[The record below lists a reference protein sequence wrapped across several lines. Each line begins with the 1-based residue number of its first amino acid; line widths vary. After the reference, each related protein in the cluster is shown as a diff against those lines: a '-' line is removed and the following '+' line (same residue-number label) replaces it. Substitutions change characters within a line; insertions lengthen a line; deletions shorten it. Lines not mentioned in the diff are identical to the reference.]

1 MPARQEIVDVEGR
14 KIALSNLDKVL
25 YPSVRFTKE
34 QVIDYY
40 VRISKHLLPYL
51 KDRPITRGALSQW
64 CPWRVLLR
72 ERAPLFTPDW
82 VQRRPLPDTARRD
95 RECRKIRG
103 SGLWLFDKA
112 LILHDCF
119 RNDAD
124 VSSRQDRRFSA
135 RVPAMLAFAG
145 QTGAKEQ
152 FRILLRCQ
160 AALDG

>member
-1 MPARQEIVDVEGR
+1 MPARQEIVDVESR

-25 YPSVRFTKE
+25 YPSVRFTKG

-40 VRISKHLLPYL
+40 VRISKHLLPHL
-51 KDRPITRGALSQW
+51 KDRPITLVRYPNAVCGEFFYEK
-64 CPWRVLLR
+64 
-72 ERAPLFTPDW
+72 ERHYSRLTGSSDGRYQTPHDEIESAIKSG
-82 VQRRPLPDTARRD
+82 VRA
-95 RECRKIRG
+95 CG
-103 SGLWLFDKA
+103 SSHKA

>member
-1 MPARQEIVDVEGR
+1 MPARQEIIDVEGR

-25 YPSVRFTKE
+25 NPSVRFTKG

-40 VRISKHLLPYL
+40 VRISKHLLPHL
-51 KDRPITRGALSQW
+51 KDRPITLVRYPNAVRG
-64 CPWRVLLR
+64 
-72 ERAPLFTPDW
+72 EFFYEKDAPLFTPDW

-103 SGLWLFDKA
+103 SGLWPFDKA